1 MTVQIIVES
10 LLCPRLSATCEE
22 HTTSVRGA
30 QYKYCIVKN
39 SKIPKYSFHKL
50 PFESFRIRPLALWPL
65 PFNFEILVF
74 LINIWPLLHL
84 LHTVHVLFS
93 FHDFFHHKQWLGLSF
108 SAAPSPTYMIHQ
120 SSEWP
125 DQNPQ
130 ILQIVFRKCQ
140 LFKIKWQRPQ
150 GQRPDSK
157 AFTW

>member
-1 MTVQIIVES
+1 MYV
-10 LLCPRLSATCEE
+10 
-22 HTTSVRGA
+22 SVRGA

-74 LINIWPLLHL
+74 LVNFWLLSHL
-84 LHTVHVLFS
+84 LHTYSSVFDLKGVL
-93 FHDFFHHKQWLGLSF
+93 
-108 SAAPSPTYMIHQ
+108 SAFVCCSVISCWWYKKMLAVFWSNAV
-120 SSEWP
+120 WP

-130 ILQIVFRKCQ
+130 ILQIGFRKCQ
-140 LFKIKWQRPQ
+140 LFKIKRQRPQ
-150 GQRPDSK
+150 GQRLDSK